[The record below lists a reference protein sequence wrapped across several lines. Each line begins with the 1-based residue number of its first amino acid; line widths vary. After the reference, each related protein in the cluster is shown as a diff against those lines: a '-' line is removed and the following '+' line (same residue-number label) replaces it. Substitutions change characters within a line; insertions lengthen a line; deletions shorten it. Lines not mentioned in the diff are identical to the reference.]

1 MQLGASLL
9 GMKAGQ
15 NAVVRALL
23 YERANQ
29 TVAPYNLTVADFV
42 SRIAELGNKVTRVGP
57 GGLEEGIIVPIT
69 FGAENRTVT
78 NVLSAD
84 TNSLS
89 YARTP
94 REILRILYG
103 TGNENAPGGFF
114 PARANGQ
121 IARSFLVR

>member
-15 NAVVRALL
+15 NAVLRALL

-29 TVAPYNLTVADFV
+29 TVAPYNFTVAYIV
-42 SRIAELGNKVTRVGP
+42 SRIAELGNKVTR

-69 FGAENRTVT
+69 LGAENRTVT

-94 REILRILYG
+94 PEILRILYG
-103 TGNENAPGGFF
+103 TGNEYVPGGFF
-114 PARANGQ
+114 PAKANGQ
-121 IARSFLVR
+121 IARTLVI